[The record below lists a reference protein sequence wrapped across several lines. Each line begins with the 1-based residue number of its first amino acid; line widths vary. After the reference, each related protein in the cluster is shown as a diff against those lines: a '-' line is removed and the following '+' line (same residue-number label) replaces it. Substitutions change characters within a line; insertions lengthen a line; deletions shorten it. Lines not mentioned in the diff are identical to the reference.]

1 MKKILKNQKLILL
14 FRLILGFVFIY
25 ASIDKIINPMEF
37 SDNIDNYHITPV
49 FVNNIGALVLP
60 WIELVVGV
68 CLIFNVL
75 FDGAVSITIVL
86 LVWFIFILTQALFRG
101 IDLHCGCFDLLEKT
115 NDVNLRVEMINRIV
129 QDIILLFMAYI
140 LKIRDKIK

>member
-86 LVWFIFILTQALFRG
+86 LVWFILF
-101 IDLHCGCFDLLEKT
+101 
-115 NDVNLRVEMINRIV
+115 
-129 QDIILLFMAYI
+129 
-140 LKIRDKIK
+140 